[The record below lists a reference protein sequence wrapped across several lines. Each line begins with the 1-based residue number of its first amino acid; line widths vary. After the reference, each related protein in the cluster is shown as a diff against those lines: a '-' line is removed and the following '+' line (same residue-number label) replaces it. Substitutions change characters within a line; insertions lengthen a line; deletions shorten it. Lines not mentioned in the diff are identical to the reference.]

1 VLLDAS
7 QLRMHQIISQKVKYL
22 RFSLCICLLMAVVSA
37 IAQETR
43 IDSLTAVLDRT
54 GQDAARV
61 NALNKLAYEVFRS
74 NPDVTLQYSEEAI
87 GLARQLNYQ
96 EGLAEAHK
104 NMGLGYYLQS
114 NYTGAFGEWENALR
128 IYELLGDEKGIANII
143 SNRGGIYY
151 TIGDYVNALKDYLV
165 ALPLAEKV
173 KDSVRIGTLYT
184 NIGSIYSEQESTL
197 DSAKEYYL
205 RALSLGE
212 ANGRMDV
219 IGNSLLNLGE
229 LYFNMGQYDS
239 SLHYFEK
246 SRTLITGEIDMAIP
260 LTYIGRNYA
269 EQGMFD
275 VAFEY
280 LNEALELARYEKT
293 DLEVVRALLGFGY
306 AYLKQGDPGKA
317 IERFTEAEAIAS
329 KVGLNYELS
338 DAYRGLSEGYAE
350 SRDYRNAF
358 KYLTLRNEIDNANL
372 RREAENQTES
382 IFNSYQLERKQD
394 EIEILEQQSQIEQL
408 RTRRQRAITIA
419 TGTFGLLILLMAV
432 GLYNRMRF
440 IRRTNEMIK
449 KQRDEIESQRNEIE
463 KARDQIQHQHDMVYE
478 QKELITDSIGYA
490 ERIQSALLPPH
501 TVLNGMISDYFI
513 LFKPKDIVSGDFYW
527 IKEVQDHLVIVSA
540 DCTGHGVPGAF
551 MSMLGITLLND
562 LIGDRCYNAPS
573 AILEQLRMK
582 IKEMLVQDGHS
593 EEQKDGMDM
602 ALVVFD
608 RKNRE
613 LHYSG
618 ANNPLYIIRHKKL
631 AGDLTERTHSVHEN
645 GEFNL
650 FEVKADKQPIGVHW
664 EETSFRNH
672 SLKLKENDAFYL
684 FSDGFIDQFGGKD
697 RKKFKSL
704 NFKKLLL
711 SIHADPMERQ
721 KQILEQTFEEWKGDY
736 EQIDDVSVIGI
747 RV

>member
-1 VLLDAS
+1 M
-7 QLRMHQIISQKVKYL
+7 R
-22 RFSLCICLLMAVVSA
+22 
-37 IAQETR
+37 AQETR
-43 IDSLTAVLDRT
+43 IDSLTALLERT
-54 GQDAARV
+54 GQDTARV
-61 NALNKLAYEVFRS
+61 NLLNKLAYEVFRS
-74 NPDVTLQYSEEAI
+74 NPDNTLQYSEEAI
-87 GLARQLNYQ
+87 GLARRLNYQ
-96 EGLAEAHK
+96 EGLAEAYK
-104 NMGLGYYLQS
+104 NLGLGYYLQS
-114 NYTGAFGEWENALR
+114 NFTAAYGEWENALR

-143 SNRGGIYY
+143 SNRGSIYY
-151 TIGDYVNALKDYLV
+151 TIGDYVNALQDYLV
-165 ALPLAEKV
+165 ALPMAEKL

-212 ANGRMDV
+212 ASGRMDV

-229 LYFNMGQYDS
+229 LYFNMGQHDS
-239 SLHYFEK
+239 SLYYFEK
-246 SRTLITGEIDMAIP
+246 SMTLVTGDIDRAIP

-269 EQGMFD
+269 EQGMFE

-293 DLEVVRALLGFGY
+293 ELEVVRALLGYGY
-306 AYLKQGDPGKA
+306 AYLKQGDPEKA
-317 IERFTEAEAIAS
+317 IERFDEAGVIAS
-329 KVGLNYELS
+329 EVGLNYELS
-338 DAYRGLSEGYAE
+338 DAYRGLSEAYAD

-372 RREAENQTES
+372 RREAENQTET

-419 TGTFGLLILLMAV
+419 TGTVGILILLMAV

-463 KARDQIQHQHDMVYE
+463 KARDQIQRQHDMVFE

-501 TVLNGMISDYFI
+501 TVLNGKISDYFI

-573 AILEQLRMK
+573 AILEQLRKK
-582 IKEMLVQDGHS
+582 IKEMLIQEGHS

-602 ALVVFD
+602 ALVVLD

-631 AGDLTERTHSVHEN
+631 TGDLTERSHSVHEN

-721 KQILEQTFEEWKGDY
+721 KQILEQTFEDWKGDF

-747 RV
+747 RI